1 MKKLEVS
8 VQTARWFDEKKPVES
23 MKFIKEC
30 GFEGVD
36 YNINSLFQF
45 SFDEENLTSFFDR
58 SLEEIYEYY
67 VPLKE
72 AAKENGISF
81 SQAHALFPPYHQGGG
96 RDALND
102 YLIMVM
108 EKMIAA
114 CGYLECPS
122 IVIHPWIDW
131 DNHDLEKEEE
141 INMRIYTH
149 MIPFAKQY
157 GVKICLE
164 NMGVDSWCTDI
175 TDVCR
180 HIDELNEI
188 AGEDIFGFCLDIG
201 HAKLTGKILYRYIKA
216 LGKRL
221 TVLHI
226 HDNDG
231 SKDSHVMPFTQVS
244 AGNQNELAID
254 WDGMLKGL
262 KEIGYEG
269 PLAFETFVG
278 ITVVP
283 PEMKKDALKYIC
295 AAGNYM
301 RDKIEE

>member
-1 MKKLEVS
+1 MRKLEVS
-8 VQTARWFDEKKPVES
+8 VQTARWFDETKPKES

-45 SFDEENLTSFFDR
+45 SFDEENMTSFFDK

-67 VPLKE
+67 VPLKN

-81 SQAHALFPPYHQGGG
+81 SQAHALFPPYHQGDG
-96 RDALND
+96 RDVLNE
-102 YLIMVM
+102 YLLMVM

-131 DNHDLEKEEE
+131 DNHDLAKEEE
-141 INMRIYTH
+141 INMRIYSH
-149 MIPFAKQY
+149 MIPFAKKY

-164 NMGVDSWCTDI
+164 NMGVDSFSTDI
-175 TDVCR
+175 TDTCR
-180 HIDELNEI
+180 FIDALNEK
-188 AGEDIFGFCLDIG
+188 AGEELFGYCLDIG
-201 HAKLTGKILYRYIKA
+201 HAKLMNKNLYRYIKA

-221 TVLHI
+221 MVLHI

-231 SKDSHVMPFTQVS
+231 SKDAHLMPFTQTN
-244 AGNQNELAID
+244 ATGDALAID
-254 WDGMLKGL
+254 WEGMLNGL

-269 PLAFETFVG
+269 PLAFETFMG

-283 PEMKKDALKYIC
+283 KEMKKAALQYIS
-295 AAGNYM
+295 AAGYYM
-301 RDKIEE
+301 RDYITK

>member
-8 VQTARWFDEKKPVES
+8 VQTARWFDEKKPAES
-23 MKFIKEC
+23 MKYIKEC

-45 SFDEENLTSFFDR
+45 SFDEENLTSFFDK

-67 VPLKE
+67 IPLKV

-102 YLIMVM
+102 YLLMVM

-131 DNHDLEKEEE
+131 DNHDLAKEEE

-164 NMGVDSWCTDI
+164 NMGVDSWSTDVN
-175 TDVCR
+175 DVCR
-180 HIDELNEI
+180 HIDELNAI

-201 HAKLTGKILYRYIKA
+201 HAKMTGKILYRYIKA

-231 SKDSHVMPFTQVS
+231 TKDAHVMPFTQVNMQN
-244 AGNQNELAID
+244 GNELSID

-269 PLAFETFVG
+269 PLAFETFQG
-278 ITVVP
+278 ITVIP

-295 AAGNYM
+295 AAGKYM
-301 RDKIEE
+301 RNKIEE